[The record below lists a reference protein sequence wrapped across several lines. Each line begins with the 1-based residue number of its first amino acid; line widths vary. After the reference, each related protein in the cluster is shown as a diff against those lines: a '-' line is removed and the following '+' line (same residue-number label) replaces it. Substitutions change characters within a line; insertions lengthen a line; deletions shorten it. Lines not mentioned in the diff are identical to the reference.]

1 MIREEVVA
9 FLHWLQDSIC
19 SGLEEEDGTSRFVED
34 QWNHSGGGGGRSRVM
49 THGNVFE
56 KGGVNFS
63 AVEGQLPDFIKG
75 RVNPEAK
82 SFFATGVSL
91 VIHPFNPMVPIVHMN
106 VRYFETDK
114 GDSWFGGG
122 IDLTPIYIDEEQARY
137 FHSVLKEVCDG
148 HDASWY
154 EQFRDWAD
162 RYFYIPHRQETRG
175 IGGIFYDY
183 LQPGEK
189 SAEELFQFMQD
200 VGNAFL
206 KAYRPIVNANKGLSF
221 TEENKEWQMLRRGR
235 YVEFNLVYDRGTK
248 FGLETGGRT
257 ESILMSLPE
266 RAGWVYN
273 FQPKENSPEQKTQS
287 LLRQGVRWG

>member
-1 MIREEVVA
+1 MRGNEVVA
-9 FLHWLQDSIC
+9 YLKLLQDAIC
-19 SGLEEEDGTSRFVED
+19 EGLEEEDGMAKFQQDEW
-34 QWNHSGGGGGRSRVM
+34 QHSSGGGGRSRIIS
-49 THGNVFE
+49 HGNVFE

-63 AVEGQLPDFIKG
+63 AVEGELPDFIKG
-75 RVNPEAK
+75 KVNPDAK
-82 SFFATGVSL
+82 TFFATGVSL

-114 GDSWFGGG
+114 GDLWFGGG
-122 IDLTPIYIDEEQARY
+122 IDLTPIYINEQQGKY
-137 FHSVLKEVCDG
+137 FHSVLKDACDKY
-148 HDASWY
+148 DPSYY
-154 EQFRDWAD
+154 EQFKSWAD
-162 RYFYIPHRQETRG
+162 RYFFIPHRNETRG

-189 SAEELFQFMQD
+189 SFSELFQFMQE
-200 VGNAFL
+200 VGNSFL
-206 KAYRPIVNANKGLSF
+206 KAYLPIVSENKNISF

-266 RAGWVYN
+266 RAGWIYN
-273 FQPKENSPEQKTQS
+273 FQTKENSPEKRTQD
-287 LLRQGVRWG
+287 LLKQGIRWV